1 MTDLSYFPEGNLK
14 TVTGPLN
21 HRGQRYQVDFTYDTQ
36 TRSLIQ
42 VPSTAHPAL
51 ASNAGTLRAND
62 DGSHDLYFGPQ
73 APDGREANWV
83 ETLPGKSWFV
93 ILRLYGP
100 LEPWF
105 EKTWTLNEFEPLR

>member
-1 MTDLSYFPEGNLK
+1 MPEEPPPRRP
-14 TVTGPLN
+14 GPAGEELL
-21 HRGQRYQVDFTYDTQ
+21 VDRRLRHADALAHPGAVD
-36 TRSLIQ
+36 R
-42 VPSTAHPAL
+42 AHPAL

-62 DGSHDLYFGPQ
+62 DGSHDLYCGPE

-83 ETLPGKSWFV
+83 ETLPGKSRFV
-93 ILRLYGP
+93 IFRLYGP